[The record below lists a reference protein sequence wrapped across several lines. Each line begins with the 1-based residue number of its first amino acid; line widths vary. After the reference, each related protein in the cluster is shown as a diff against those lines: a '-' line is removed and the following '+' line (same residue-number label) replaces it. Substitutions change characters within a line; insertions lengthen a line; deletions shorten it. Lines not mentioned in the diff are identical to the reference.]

1 MLCVHE
7 CGLVYVVMS
16 LLLSSVVMSLL
27 LSSVWC
33 VCMPGVLVFSER
45 WRQRLACILWEA
57 EFVLFEKQRQRQRQ
71 ILYSLKGGGRGVR
84 VYYIFERQRQVWH
97 EWLNQES
104 SAQLNEAS
112 GLITGKWGILV
123 NLFSNSLY

>member
-16 LLLSSVVMSLL
+16 VL

-33 VCMPGVLVFSER
+33 VCLPGVLVFFER
-45 WRQRLACILWEA
+45 WRQSLYYLRSRGRSCI
-57 EFVLFEKQRQRQRQ
+57 Q

-84 VYYIFERQRQVWH
+84 VF
-97 EWLNQES
+97 
-104 SAQLNEAS
+104 
-112 GLITGKWGILV
+112 
-123 NLFSNSLY
+123 F